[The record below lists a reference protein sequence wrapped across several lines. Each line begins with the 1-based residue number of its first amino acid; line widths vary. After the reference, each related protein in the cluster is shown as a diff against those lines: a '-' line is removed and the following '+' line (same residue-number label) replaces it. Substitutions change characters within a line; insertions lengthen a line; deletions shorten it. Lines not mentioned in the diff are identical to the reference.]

1 MLLLFYLILSI
12 WNLWKQS
19 ANIRRIFMN
28 KIPVKVVKKCKGSCG
43 EKVCTNIHS
52 INNQEFRFPSL
63 LTRLKNLLLGLVS

>member
-1 MLLLFYLILSI
+1 
-12 WNLWKQS
+12 
-19 ANIRRIFMN
+19 MN
-28 KIPVKVVKKCKGSCG
+28 KIPVKIVKKCKGSCG